1 MRLIRTNLSVLVL
14 VLAVVFLLAGCPDTN
29 IKTPDEMTPKEKA
42 AFFLSMYN
50 KQFDGYLETVIDPG
64 LPPAERASLKESV
77 KNGEVLPAE
86 KFNPNLTDEQWDI
99 LETKKEIMTE
109 VYPLI
114 SLYTSYAESGSVPSA
129 ETEQQIIGLL
139 DRLAATVIK
148 P

>member
-1 MRLIRTNLSVLVL
+1 MRLTRTKLLVLVL
-14 VLAVVFLLAGCPDTN
+14 VLVAFVFVGCQNN

-50 KQFDGYLETVIDPG
+50 KQFDGYLDTIIDPA
-64 LPPAERASLKESV
+64 LPFAEREALKESI
-77 KNGEVLPAE
+77 KDGAVLPAD
-86 KFNPNLTDEQWDI
+86 KMNPNLTNEQKDI
-99 LETKKEIMTE
+99 LRTKKEIMTE

-129 ETEQQIIGLL
+129 ETETQIISLL
-139 DRLAATVIK
+139 DRLAATVVK